1 MHRQLHDW
9 LRRLPPNVQG
19 ALWLVAGGF
28 IFTSTGA
35 MIRLLSTQIESVQT
49 AFFRAVISVI
59 LLLPLIVAGRVRP
72 WHSKRIAGHFWRTL
86 MGTTSMVLGFYAVSM
101 LPLADATAISFS
113 QPLFSVLV
121 AALIVGEK
129 VRWRRWS
136 ATIVGFVGVL
146 VMVQPGQGSLELG
159 PLVALANA
167 ATVAL
172 SILLVKRLSD
182 SETPLMILTQFA
194 IFSTL
199 LLLPPAIWVW
209 RWPDLWGWVLA
220 FGVAFTATV
229 GQYFWV
235 QAFKVGEMSAVAP
248 FEYLRLPFA
257 VFVGWLIWGEMPV
270 IWTYVGAAIVIAS
283 ALYIAHREAQLARER
298 RRAALANP
306 QEIKKSRSGS
316 LGLEEPRARLR
327 AMGFGDVHPGRGEG
341 RDHDRGI
348 VGVAQPQQD
357 VGDGVDRQDEI
368 GERAEQGGADRQRR
382 RRIGGAVERRHR
394 IFAEGDLAQGL
405 AGLRPE
411 TLADLRV
418 VGGQPVGRAHTWKV
432 GSVRRL
438 GKGAAAA

>member
-9 LRRLPPNVQG
+9 LRRLPANVQG

-28 IFTSTGA
+28 IFTATSA
-35 MIRLLSTQIESVQT
+35 MIRLLSAEIESVQT

-59 LLLPLIVAGRVRP
+59 MLLPLVATGRVKP
-72 WHSKRIAGHFWRTL
+72 WQSKRLKGHFWRTV

-101 LPLADATAISFS
+101 LPLADATAIAFS
-113 QPLFSVLV
+113 QPLFSVVV
-121 AALIVGEK
+121 AAVIAGEK

-136 ATIVGFVGVL
+136 ATIVGFAGVL
-146 VMVQPGQGSLELG
+146 IMVQPGEGSLQLG
-159 PLVALANA
+159 ALVALANA

-199 LLLPPAIWVW
+199 LLAPPAIWVW

-220 FGVAFTATV
+220 IGIALSATI

-235 QAFKVGEMSAVAP
+235 QAFKAGEMSAVAP

-298 RRAALANP
+298 RRAAMAKP
-306 QEIKKSRSGS
+306 PEVK
-316 LGLEEPRARLR
+316 P
-327 AMGFGDVHPGRGEG
+327 
-341 RDHDRGI
+341 
-348 VGVAQPQQD
+348 
-357 VGDGVDRQDEI
+357 
-368 GERAEQGGADRQRR
+368 
-382 RRIGGAVERRHR
+382 
-394 IFAEGDLAQGL
+394 
-405 AGLRPE
+405 PE
-411 TLADLRV
+411 T
-418 VGGQPVGRAHTWKV
+418 P
-432 GSVRRL
+432 GS
-438 GKGAAAA
+438 